1 MNMLTLIIPIYNIEQ
16 YLSQCLDSIINQT
29 YKNIQIILVDDGSTD
44 SSGRICDEYA
54 DKDSRIIVIHKE
66 NGGLVSARK
75 AGLRKAT
82 GEYVVY
88 VDGDDWI
95 ELNAIEH
102 MVGTIE
108 RTKADIVLY
117 DHYENTGESQIV
129 VTNNVK
135 EGLYDKGK
143 LLRHIYPKMISTERF
158 FEWQIFPAVWDM
170 ILRRDL
176 LERCQYDVDNI
187 ITMGEDASCKYPCL

>member
-75 AGLRKAT
+75 AGLREAT

-108 RTKADIVLY
+108 RTKEDIVIY
-117 DHYENTGESQIV
+117 DS
-129 VTNNVK
+129 
-135 EGLYDKGK
+135 L
-143 LLRHIYPKMISTERF
+143 
-158 FEWQIFPAVWDM
+158 
-170 ILRRDL
+170 
-176 LERCQYDVDNI
+176 
-187 ITMGEDASCKYPCL
+187 SCSIR